1 MLCVSNKMYTAGD
14 KPPHVQKGLGRM
26 LTDQIADM
34 FNRIRNAIQARKRT
48 VDIPSNKLK
57 KEIARILFENHFISK
72 YAYVESETQGTI
84 KILLKYNDD
93 MTNAIQGLKRVST
106 PGRKK
111 YSGATGVPKVLN
123 GMGIAIV
130 STSKGVMTDVDC
142 RKMNV
147 GGEVIGLVW

>member
-1 MLCVSNKMYTAGD
+1 
-14 KPPHVQKGLGRM
+14 M

-48 VDIPSNKLK
+48 VDIPANKLK
-57 KEIARILFENHFISK
+57 KEITRILFENHFISK
-72 YAYVESETQGTI
+72 YAFVDDEKQGTI
-84 KILLKYNDD
+84 KILLKYDD
-93 MTNAIQGLKRVST
+93 EMRNSIQGLKRVST

-130 STSKGVMTDVDC
+130 STSKGVMTDRDC

-147 GGEVIGLVW
+147 GGEVLGLVW

>member
-1 MLCVSNKMYTAGD
+1 
-14 KPPHVQKGLGRM
+14 M

-48 VDIPSNKLK
+48 VDVPSNKLK
-57 KEIARILFENHFISK
+57 KEITRILFENHFISK
-72 YAYVESETQGTI
+72 YAFVEDEKQGTI
-84 KILLKYNDD
+84 KILLKYDD
-93 MTNAIQGLKRVST
+93 SMRNSIQGLKRVST

-130 STSKGVMTDVDC
+130 STSKGVMTDRDC

-147 GGEVIGLVW
+147 GGEVIGLIW

>member
-1 MLCVSNKMYTAGD
+1 
-14 KPPHVQKGLGRM
+14 M

-34 FNRIRNAIQARKRT
+34 FNRIRNAVQARKRT
-48 VDIPSNKLK
+48 VDIPANKLK
-57 KEIARILFENHFISK
+57 KEITRILFENHFISK
-72 YAYVESETQGTI
+72 YAFVDDEKQGTI
-84 KILLKYNDD
+84 KILLKYDEN
-93 MTNAIQGLKRVST
+93 MQNSIQGLKRVST

-111 YSGATGVPKVLN
+111 YSGSSGVPKVLN

-130 STSKGVMTDVDC
+130 STSKGVMTDKDC

>member
-1 MLCVSNKMYTAGD
+1 
-14 KPPHVQKGLGRM
+14 M

-48 VDIPSNKLK
+48 VDVPANKLK
-57 KEIARILFENHFISK
+57 KEITRILFENRFISK
-72 YAYVESETQGTI
+72 YAFVEDEKQGTI
-84 KILLKYNDD
+84 KILLKYDED
-93 MTNAIQGLKRVST
+93 MRNAIQGLKRVST

-111 YSGATGVPKVLN
+111 YSGVSGVPKVLN

-130 STSKGVMTDVDC
+130 STSKGVMTDGDC

-147 GGEVIGLVW
+147 GGEVIGLIW